1 MLALPVAASS
11 AVVAQSAN
19 SNGGPKVLRYAF
31 RVAETGFDP
40 AQVNDFYSS
49 SINGN
54 IFDAPLAYD
63 FLARPTK
70 IVLNTAE
77 AMPET
82 SSDFTTITVRI
93 RPGIY
98 FQDHPAF
105 KGQKRELTAQD
116 YVYSIKRFYNPK
128 FKSQNVTLLENS
140 KILGMSEI
148 RAAALKGAKFDY
160 DREVEGVR
168 ALDRYTL
175 RIKLGE
181 PGPRFHHHLANN
193 SFLGAVAREV
203 DEMYDENQMMA
214 NPVGTGPY
222 RLVDWRRSS
231 RIVLERIR
239 VIARISMPSS
249 RTTNTAPKR
258 LRE

>member
-1 MLALPVAASS
+1 MNSRREFTKALAAVPAAASIP
-11 AVVAQSAN
+11 AYAQRTNGN
-19 SNGGPKVLRYAF
+19 SNLKVLRYAF
-31 RVAETGFDP
+31 RTAETGFDP

-77 AMPET
+77 SIPEV
-82 SSDFTTITVRI
+82 SSDFTQLTVRI

-105 KGQKRELTAQD
+105 KGQKRELVAQD
-116 YVYSIKRFYNPK
+116 YVYSIKRFYHPK

-140 KILGMSEI
+140 KILGMTEI
-148 RAAALKGAKFDY
+148 RVAALKGAKFDY
-160 DREVEGVR
+160 DREVEGIR
-168 ALDRYTL
+168 ALDRFTF

-181 PGPRFHHHLANN
+181 PGPRFYHALANS

-203 DEMYDENQMMA
+203 DEMYDANGMMA
-214 NPVGTGPY
+214 NPSAPAPIGWSTGAARRASCSRRIPTY
-222 RLVDWRRSS
+222 RDDIL
-231 RIVLERIR
+231 
-239 VIARISMPSS
+239 
-249 RTTNTAPKR
+249 
-258 LRE
+258 